1 MVRFTL
7 MIVFI
12 LAANQVYSNEID
24 NWVSLGDTHWES
36 RDRLESMEKAV
47 ECYKKAIEL
56 KPDDLGLLERL
67 SYACFFQGWELKE
80 FRGIEYKKKREALF
94 TSGMRYAE
102 KALVISPEST
112 MAKFRYILN
121 KLMYRREFSIISSA
135 KMVPEL
141 RDCLTTIMEKDQF
154 LESGGP
160 QRVMANLIMEV
171 PGFLHSSFSLGN
183 LEEAEKM
190 LKEAISFDS
199 RFILNYIT
207 LADVYMKQKKKKKE
221 AKEQLQIAI
230 DYPIDPEYTYAA
242 ENRRDKKAAMVKM
255 KEYFGR

>member
-1 MVRFTL
+1 
-7 MIVFI
+7 MIVLI

-24 NWVSLGDTHWES
+24 NWVSLGDMHWES
-36 RDRLESMEKAV
+36 RDRLESIEKAI

-56 KPDDLGLLERL
+56 NPGDPGLLERL

-80 FRGIEYKKKREALF
+80 FRGNEYRKKREALF

-102 KALVISPEST
+102 EALAISAENT
-112 MAKFRYILN
+112 MAKFRYIMN

-141 RDCLTTIMEKDQF
+141 RDCLASIMEKEKF

-171 PGFLHSSFSLGN
+171 PGFLHSSFSLGD

-199 RFILNYIT
+199 RFILNYVT
-207 LADVYMKQKKKKKE
+207 LADVYMKQKKKKE

-230 DYPIDPEYTYAA
+230 DYPIDPEYTYAT
-242 ENRRDKKAAMVKM
+242 ENRRDKKAAMLKM